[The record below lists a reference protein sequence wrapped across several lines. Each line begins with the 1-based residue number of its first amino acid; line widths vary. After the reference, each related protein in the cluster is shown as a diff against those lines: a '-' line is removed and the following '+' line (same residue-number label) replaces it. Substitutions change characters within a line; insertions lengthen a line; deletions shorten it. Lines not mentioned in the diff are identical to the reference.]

1 MDDKLLKEYQQE
13 AAALHKRCA
22 ELLEE
27 RKTARGQK
35 SVELEKRLRI
45 LEGMYQDVC
54 YAIKQMSKKNLG

>member
-1 MDDKLLKEYQQE
+1 MTLLQEYQQE
-13 AAALHKRCA
+13 AAALHKRCE

-45 LEGMYQDVC
+45 LEGMYQDIC
-54 YAIKQMSKKNLG
+54 YAIRQISKEMW

>member
-13 AAALHKRCA
+13 AAAIHKRCA

-27 RKTARGQK
+27 RKTARGQA
-35 SVELEKRLRI
+35 SIELEKRLRI

-54 YAIKQMSKKNLG
+54 YAIRQISKEMW

>member
-13 AAALHKRCA
+13 AAAIHKRCA

-27 RKTARGQK
+27 RKTARGQA
-35 SVELEKRLRI
+35 SIELEKRLRI

-54 YAIKQMSKKNLG
+54 YAIRQMSKEMW